1 MNKRLPTRRLDRR
14 RLRYPRLVCDPEL
27 AALRDVEWLGAGFSL
42 EAQQPTAGE
51 AYFQWRSTS
60 DNPQFLL
67 RGAKPLA
74 GWNMLEIMMAHDQQ
88 RAAVRVYFDTGEG
101 YNEAQSIFLPMRQD
115 KMTKRICFVPYG
127 TRSIRLDPLES
138 EGRFAFAHLRLVW
151 LTPRFA
157 YDRMARRLCSVHS
170 QYRDLSTRDI
180 IRALKGEAREDGL
193 RWKKLAAAH
202 YEETFMHC
210 SSESNY
216 RYWLDHVEPLR
227 EPNKRQAATRLAQ
240 LSQQPLISLL
250 LPVCQGASAE
260 RLAACVESVLAQHY
274 GNWQLCIADAAGDRE
289 IRAAIERLAVL
300 EARIQIVDRRPP
312 GRAAASNAALAMAQG
327 DYVAL
332 LSPDDRL
339 APNALYHVVETL
351 SRHPEAELVYGDED
365 MLDAEGHRHDP
376 HFKPQWNPDLLLAQ
390 NYVGHLTVYRRA
402 RLRDCEGFREASGE
416 GSGMGSSERGEVD
429 PSYALTLRFTRG
441 LTAERIRHIPFVL
454 YHSRVGAVDDEAS
467 FQAAADRASL
477 GAVREYLAQTGS
489 GAEVVAGTVPGS
501 CRVRWP
507 TPSPAPLVSLLIPT
521 RDRVEI
527 LRPCVDAILAR
538 TDYPNFELLILDNQ
552 SNCTETL
559 AYMAE
564 VAKDPRVR
572 VLRWNQPFNYSA
584 INNFGARQA
593 RGSILGLVNNDIE
606 PINDDWLSE
615 MVRQA
620 CREEIGCVGA
630 KLYYPN
636 GSIQHGG
643 VILGLGGVAG
653 HAHRF
658 FPGAHAGYRYR
669 LNLTQNL
676 SAVTAACLL
685 VRKAVFEQVGGL
697 NEEHLTVAYN
707 DVDLCLKVREAGYR
721 NLWTPHAE
729 LYHHESVSRGVDDN
743 PRKQA
748 RAQREVD
755 YMRRT
760 WGPQLDSDP
769 AYNPNL
775 TLAYE
780 DFSLR

>member
-1 MNKRLPTRRLDRR
+1 MPNRLPTRRLDRR
-14 RLRYPRLVCDPEL
+14 RVRYPRLVCDPEL
-27 AALRDVEWLGAGFSL
+27 TPLRDVEWLGAGVNL
-42 EAQQPTAGE
+42 EGQQLAAGE
-51 AYFQWRSTS
+51 VYFQWRSTS
-60 DNPQFLL
+60 ENPQFLL

-74 GWNMLEIMMAHDQQ
+74 GWNMLEIMMTHDQH

-101 YNEAQSIFLPMRQD
+101 YNEEQSIFLPMRQD

-138 EGRFAFAHLRLVW
+138 EGRFAFSHLRLVW

-157 YDRMARRLCSVHS
+157 YDRMARRLCSVHP
-170 QYRDLSTRDI
+170 QYRDLSTRNI
-180 IRALKGEAREDGL
+180 IRALKDEAREDGL
-193 RWKKLAAAH
+193 RWKMLAAAH
-202 YEETFMHC
+202 YEETFMHR
-210 SSESNY
+210 SPENHY

-227 EPNKRQAATRLAQ
+227 EPNKRQATTRLAQ

-250 LPVCQGASAE
+250 LPVCYGSSAE
-260 RLAACVESVLAQHY
+260 RLTACVESVLAQRY
-274 GNWQLCIADAAGDRE
+274 GNWQLCIAGASGDRE
-289 IRAAIERLAVL
+289 IHAAIERLVAL
-300 EARIQIVDRRPP
+300 DERIQVVDCEAPSS
-312 GRAAASNAALAMAQG
+312 AAASNAALAMAHG
-327 DYVAL
+327 NYVAL

-339 APNALYHVVETL
+339 AVNALYHVAETL
-351 SRHPEAELVYGDED
+351 NRHPEAELLYGDED
-365 MLDAEGHRHDP
+365 KLDDEGHRYDP

-390 NYVGHLTVYRRA
+390 NYIGHLTVYHRA
-402 RLRDCEGFREASGE
+402 RLRDFEGFC
-416 GSGMGSSERGEVD
+416 ERGEAD
-429 PSYALTLRFTRG
+429 PSYELILRFTRG
-441 LTAERIRHIPFVL
+441 VTAERIRHIPFVL
-454 YHSRVGAVDDEAS
+454 YHSRVVASDGEAAA
-467 FQAAADRASL
+467 QVAADRPSL
-477 GAVREYLAQTGS
+477 CAVRAYLTQIGT
-489 GAEVVAGTVPGS
+489 GAEVMTGTVPGS

-507 TPSPAPLVSLLIPT
+507 LPSPAPLVSLLIPT

-552 SNCTETL
+552 STCAETL

-572 VLRWNQPFNYSA
+572 VLSWNQPFNYSA

-593 RGSILGLVNNDIE
+593 RGRILGLVNNDIE

-615 MVRQA
+615 MVRQV

-658 FPGAHAGYRYR
+658 FPGTHSGYRYR

-685 VRKAVFEQVGGL
+685 IRRTVFEEVDGL
-697 NEEHLTVAYN
+697 NEEYLSVAYN

-743 PRKQA
+743 SKKQA
-748 RAQREVD
+748 RAQRETD